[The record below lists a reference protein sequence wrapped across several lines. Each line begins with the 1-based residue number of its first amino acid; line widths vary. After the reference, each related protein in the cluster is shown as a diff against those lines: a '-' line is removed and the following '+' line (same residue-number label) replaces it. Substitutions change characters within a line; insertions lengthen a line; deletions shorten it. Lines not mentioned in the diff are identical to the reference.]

1 MGFGTMLMTG
11 KTPDRSRSFQAT
23 RLRSW
28 LTCRP
33 SRVPGKWHA
42 TMTRE
47 AHMPTSWTAYLTAFH
62 EDRPGITEKILGA
75 SRSAGQDPYEWLLE
89 VISGDENLLDVACGS
104 APLLQAGWKSPW
116 IGMDRSPAELA
127 RARANGAGNLVNA
140 EARHLPFGN
149 HQFTAVACSMALMLL
164 APLDDC
170 LAEIVRV
177 LAPGGTLALLLPGGP
192 WSLHPIDIYRWSNL
206 LKALRRVRLRY
217 PNDRFIGRLE
227 ATATRHG
234 LHIVTDDRRRFDYG
248 FTTADAADCF
258 VDSLYL
264 PDTMTARTDDA
275 RLVARRWVGSS
286 IGIPLRR
293 VCLCLTTLA

>member
-1 MGFGTMLMTG
+1 MT
-11 KTPDRSRSFQAT
+11 KESH
-23 RLRSW
+23 
-28 LTCRP
+28 
-33 SRVPGKWHA
+33 K
-42 TMTRE
+42 
-47 AHMPTSWTAYLTAFH
+47 PTSWTAYLTAFH
-62 EDRPGITEKILGA
+62 QDRPGITEDILGA
-75 SRSAGQDPYEWLLE
+75 SRSAGQNPYEWLLE
-89 VISGDENLLDVACGS
+89 VITGDETLLDVACGS

-116 IGMDRSPAELA
+116 IGVDRSQAELA
-127 RARANGAGNLVNA
+127 RARAKGAGNLVNA

-149 HQFTAVACSMALMLL
+149 RQFTAVACSMALMLL
-164 APLDDC
+164 VPLDEC
-170 LAEIVRV
+170 LAEIARV

-206 LKALRRVRLRY
+206 LRALRRVRLRY
-217 PNDRFIGRLE
+217 PNDRLIGRLE

-248 FTTADAADCF
+248 FTTAIAADCF

-264 PDTMTARTDDA
+264 PDTMTARTHDA

-293 VCLCLTTLA
+293 VGLCLTTLA

>member
-1 MGFGTMLMTG
+1 
-11 KTPDRSRSFQAT
+11 
-23 RLRSW
+23 
-28 LTCRP
+28 
-33 SRVPGKWHA
+33 
-42 TMTRE
+42 
-47 AHMPTSWTAYLTAFH
+47 MPTSWTDYLSAFH
-62 EDRPGITEKILGA
+62 QDHPGITEDILGP
-75 SRSAGQDPYEWLLE
+75 SRSAGLNPYDWLLE
-89 VISGDENLLDVACGS
+89 VISVDENLLDVACGS
-104 APLLQAGWKSPW
+104 APLLQSDLNSTW
-116 IGMDRSPAELA
+116 IGVDRSPAELA

-140 EARHLPFGN
+140 EVRHLPFGE

-170 LAEIVRV
+170 LAEIARV

-192 WSLHPIDIYRWSNL
+192 WTLHPIDIYRWSTL
-206 LKALRRVRLRY
+206 LKALRQVRLRY
-217 PNDRFIGRLE
+217 PNDRLIGRLQT
-227 ATATRHG
+227 TATRHG
-234 LHIVTDDRRRFDYG
+234 LQIVTDDRRRFGYP

-293 VCLCLTTLA
+293 VCLCLTTLT

>member
-1 MGFGTMLMTG
+1 
-11 KTPDRSRSFQAT
+11 
-23 RLRSW
+23 
-28 LTCRP
+28 
-33 SRVPGKWHA
+33 
-42 TMTRE
+42 
-47 AHMPTSWTAYLTAFH
+47 MPTSWTAYLTAFH
-62 EDRPGITEKILGA
+62 QDRPGITEDILGA
-75 SRSAGQDPYEWLLE
+75 SQSAGQNPYQWLLE
-89 VISGDENLLDVACGS
+89 VIPGDENLLDVACGS
-104 APLLQAGWKSPW
+104 APLLQAGWNSPW
-116 IGMDRSPAELA
+116 IGVDRSPAELA

-140 EARHLPFGN
+140 EARKLPFGE

-170 LAEIVRV
+170 LAEIARV

-192 WSLHPIDIYRWSNL
+192 WTLHPIDIYRWSSL

-217 PNDRFIGRLE
+217 PNDQLIGRLE

-234 LHIVTDDRRRFDYG
+234 LRIVTDDRRRFGYR
-248 FTTADAADCF
+248 FTTPDAADCF

-264 PDTMTARTDDA
+264 PDTTTSLTDDA

-293 VCLCLTTLA
+293 VGLCLATLA